1 MRPFLSLSRRVAL
14 GSLVSAALLSTTLGA
29 AHAVQIVPSI
39 GVSQAPDG
47 GSNKTMLG
55 LALRSGLFPRT
66 QADIQVGY
74 RSETRDILGQ
84 SVDLRTTPIT
94 LSLWLSPTPMLY
106 AGAGVGAYLQTVEYQ
121 GNVFPTSN
129 NTQFGA
135 HLGAGMHF
143 PLVPMVG
150 LDLQGRYVFLKNQAT
165 ALPSGSF
172 NPSFWTLSAG
182 LAIGL

>member
-1 MRPFLSLSRRVAL
+1 MHPFRSLLKRVL
-14 GSLVSAALLSTTLGA
+14 PVSLASATLLLTPLGA

-55 LALRSGLFPRT
+55 LALRSGLLPRT

-74 RSETRDILGQ
+74 RSETRSFLGQ
-84 SVDLRTTPIT
+84 DVDLRTTPVT
-94 LSLWLSPTPMLY
+94 LSLWVSPTPMLY
-106 AGAGVGAYLQTVEYQ
+106 AGGGVGAYLQTVEYQ

-135 HLGAGMHF
+135 HLGGGLHF

-150 LDLQGRYVFLKNQAT
+150 LDLQGRYVFLKEQTT
-165 ALPSGSF
+165 ALASGSF

-182 LAIGL
+182 VAIGF

>member
-1 MRPFLSLSRRVAL
+1 M
-14 GSLVSAALLSTTLGA
+14 GA
-29 AHAVQIVPSI
+29 
-39 GVSQAPDG
+39 D
-47 GSNKTMLG
+47 
-55 LALRSGLFPRT
+55 
-66 QADIQVGY
+66 
-74 RSETRDILGQ
+74 
-84 SVDLRTTPIT
+84 
-94 LSLWLSPTPMLY
+94 
-106 AGAGVGAYLQTVEYQ
+106 LQTVEYQ

-129 NTQFGA
+129 TTQFGA